1 VPGPRASPPTP
12 ACRKASVSSFS
23 AAARG
28 PAVDF
33 DAPRSSPCRR
43 GDERIGCRRV
53 RRRTLLSTTPNSS
66 GRGVCMRRAI
76 GISVVLIVV
85 GGLWMAYRDVRQLV
99 ARPATRPSETGDGL
113 TDPPNWKVE
122 LPAARPTAPT
132 ALPTAPAAPR
142 AQERTAAGNR
152 LGRVP
157 GTQFTTAT
165 RYGAP
170 DSSSA
175 PFWIRRSGKLPV
187 AEPID
192 QRQVRSV
199 EPPSARV
206 SPEEPAEIP
215 PPPPAPVVPASSLVA
230 VQSPPHAL
238 PETVVDDEH
247 RALLNHAKFLIRA
260 GLAPIAKDPLQQII
274 REVPGTPLAREARV
288 TLDTIQN

>member
-1 VPGPRASPPTP
+1 
-12 ACRKASVSSFS
+12 
-23 AAARG
+23 
-28 PAVDF
+28 
-33 DAPRSSPCRR
+33 
-43 GDERIGCRRV
+43 
-53 RRRTLLSTTPNSS
+53 
-66 GRGVCMRRAI
+66 MRRAI

-85 GGLWMAYRDVRQLV
+85 GGLWMAYRDVRQLI

-122 LPAARPTAPT
+122 LPAA
-132 ALPTAPAAPR
+132 LPAAVTAPR

-152 LGRVP
+152 LGRVVP
-157 GTQFTTAT
+157 GAQFTTAT
-165 RYGAP
+165 RYGVP

-187 AEPID
+187 AKPTN
-192 QRQVRSV
+192 QRLVRSV
-199 EPPSARV
+199 EPPSAPV

-215 PPPPAPVVPASSLVA
+215 PPPPAPVVPAPSLVA

-247 RALLNHAKFLIRA
+247 RALLNHARFLIRA